1 MNRGA
6 APIQVHRGTVS
17 IAGSAAD
24 LSTLGRQFAAE
35 RHLRL
40 PGFFAGDLLATIMR
54 RLRDAPFEE
63 RIARRVCPPAV
74 DLKLDDRDLAGL
86 LHFVVNDRAVIDFV
100 RDVTSSD
107 GATGFVGAVYRL
119 VPGMGHRDSWH
130 SDVDGNRLVA
140 LTVNLSEGVFEG
152 GELEMREQTRR
163 PLWRIANTGP
173 GDAVLFAI
181 APELQHR
188 IRPIGGAVSKTAFAG
203 WFCRDADLKL

>member
-6 APIQVHRGTVS
+6 APILQVDRGSVS
-17 IAGSAAD
+17 LAGPAAD

-40 PGFFAGDLLATIMR
+40 PGFFGDGLLATVLR
-54 RLRDAPFEE
+54 RLRHAPFEE

-74 DLKLDDRDLAGL
+74 DLKLDDPDLVGL
-86 LHFVVNDRAVIDFV
+86 LHFVVNERAVIDFV
-100 RDVTSSD
+100 RNVTSKD

-140 LTVNLSEGVFEG
+140 LTVNLGEGVFEG
-152 GELEMREQTRR
+152 GELEMREQGRR
-163 PLWRIANTGP
+163 LWRIANTGA
-173 GDAVLFAI
+173 GDAILFALG
-181 APELQHR
+181 PELQHR
-188 IRPIGGAVSKTAFAG
+188 IRPISGAVPKTAFAG
-203 WFCRDADLKL
+203 WFCRDADLRV